1 MLAHRPAGCS
11 TRRPA
16 EAETTKEDSMF
27 PEFGIVLGILVA
39 AVTLGGVIFAMR
51 AGRPRRKGG
60 VIRDISAK

>member
-1 MLAHRPAGCS
+1 
-11 TRRPA
+11 
-16 EAETTKEDSMF
+16 MF